1 MAIDILAAFEQE
13 PPELDFIWPG
23 FLAGTVGALIAPGAT
38 GKSFYALAAAIS
50 VAAAGEGGDLM
61 NFHAKRGPVAYFAGE
76 DPEPAIIRR
85 LHAFGAHLDPH
96 ARKATADML
105 FIETVLGS
113 RLDVMNQTHVQA
125 IIDRYAGCR
134 LIVFDTLSRIHQ
146 LDENS
151 NGDMARLVSQLE
163 YIAAQTGASVLYL
176 HHVSKAS
183 ARDGTGDQQQ
193 AGRGASA
200 LIDNARWC
208 GFITKM
214 TEKESENLSDRRY
227 DAKPIGKENADRFLR
242 FGISKQNYDTPQP
255 DRWLERRAGG
265 VLLPVDLRSSN
276 VEATLKSKTSN
287 KTKGGSQH
295 ADEEDSW

>member
-23 FLAGTVGALIAPGAT
+23 FLSGTVGALVAPGAT

-61 NFHAKRGPVAYFAGE
+61 QFGAKRGPVVYFAAE

-85 LHAFGAHLDPH
+85 LHSFGAHLSAE
-96 ARKATADML
+96 ARQAVADML
-105 FIETVLGS
+105 FVEPVLGR
-113 RLDVMNQTHVQA
+113 RLDVMNPLHAQA
-125 IIDRYAGCR
+125 IIDRCAGAR
-134 LIVFDTLSRIHQ
+134 LIVFDTLSRVHT

-151 NGDMARLVSQLE
+151 NGDMARLVSQFE
-163 YIAAQTGASVLYL
+163 YIGAQTGASILYL
-176 HHVSKAS
+176 HHVSKS
-183 ARDGTGDQQQ
+183 SVRDGVGDQQQ

-214 TEKESENLSDRRY
+214 TEKEAEQFSDRRY
-227 DAKPIGKENADRFLR
+227 DAKPIGAENAGRYLR

-265 VLLPVDLRSSN
+265 VLMPIDLRSI
-276 VEATLKSKTSN
+276 
-287 KTKGGSQH
+287 GGSSN
-295 ADEEDSW
+295 AKITKKVKKAEVGDSNEDDNW

>member
-1 MAIDILAAFEQE
+1 MSPRARFYLAR
-13 PPELDFIWPG
+13 
-23 FLAGTVGALIAPGAT
+23 FLSGTVGALIAPGAT

-61 NFHAKRGPVAYFAGE
+61 QFGVRRGPVAYFAGE
-76 DPEPAIIRR
+76 DPEPAIVRR
-85 LHAFGAHLDPH
+85 LHAFGAHLGTK
-96 ARKATADML
+96 ARKAAADML
-105 FIETVLGS
+105 FIEPVLGS
-113 RLDVMNQTHVQA
+113 RLDVMNPSHAQA

-134 LIVFDTLSRIHQ
+134 LIVFDTLSRIHT

-214 TEKESENLSDRRY
+214 TEAEAEKFSDRRY
-227 DAKPIGKENADRFLR
+227 DAKPIGAENAGRFLR
-242 FGISKQNYDTPQP
+242 FGISKQNYDAPQA
-255 DRWLERRAGG
+255 DIWLERREGG
-265 VLLPVDLRSSN
+265 ILLPIALRGADTPPKPQAS
-276 VEATLKSKTSN
+276 AKTAQ
-287 KTKGGSQH
+287 GGAQH
-295 ADEEDSW
+295 DEDDW